1 MKAAPDDLDLG
12 LAQILPMLDEETG
25 AEPRVL
31 SASIADPH
39 LLLIRDDGSIFI
51 ASIDKSNEMEEVE
64 KPDGDIS
71 STKWS
76 SGCLYED
83 TNGLFQNTQ
92 GEEKGAV
99 MMFLL
104 NAAGVLH
111 VSALPYGQVH
121 ADCLGL
127 FIERPLAAC
136 LCCRGSLLR
145 SPLVVLRLHS
155 PQRNIS

>member
-1 MKAAPDDLDLG
+1 
-12 LAQILPMLDEETG
+12 MLDEETG

-31 SASIADPH
+31 SASIADPY

-64 KPDGDIS
+64 KPGGSLS

-76 SGCLYED
+76 SGCLYQD
-83 TNGLFQNTQ
+83 TTGLFQNTK

-104 NAAGVLH
+104 NAAGALH
-111 VSALPYGQVH
+111 VSAS
-121 ADCLGL
+121 
-127 FIERPLAAC
+127 AC
-136 LCCRGSLLR
+136 GATLS
-145 SPLVVLRLHS
+145 
-155 PQRNIS
+155 